1 MQQVGTKRI
10 EASYLPLKRVLDFT
24 AAIFLL
30 LLFAPLIL
38 TIIVAIKIQSP
49 GPVIFKQNR
58 IGLHGRPFTMLKFRS
73 MHTHNNPQV
82 HQEHVKRLIQQNLS
96 PKELGATS
104 LKLKT
109 DQRITPIGK
118 WIRALSLDELPQ
130 LINVLK
136 GEMSIVG
143 PRPPMPYEYDLF
155 KEWHK
160 QRQDVLP
167 GLTGL
172 WQVTARNEVPFDD
185 MVRMDLQYI
194 EQMNLWQDLRI
205 MILTPV
211 VMVKGKG
218 GG

>member
-1 MQQVGTKRI
+1 MQQVETKRI
-10 EASYLPLKRVLDFT
+10 EANYLPVKRLLDVT

-38 TIIVAIKIQSP
+38 AIIAAIKIQSP
-49 GPVIFKQNR
+49 GPIIFKQNR
-58 IGLHGRPFTMLKFRS
+58 IGLQGRPFTMFKFRS
-73 MHTHNNPQV
+73 MHTNNNPQV

-96 PKELGATS
+96 PKELGTSS
-104 LKLKT
+104 LKLNT

-143 PRPPMPYEYDLF
+143 PRPPMPYEYELF

-160 QRQDVLP
+160 QRQSVLP

-172 WQVTARNEVPFDD
+172 WQVTARNEIPFDD
-185 MVRMDLQYI
+185 MVRLDLLYI
-194 EQMNLWQDLRI
+194 EQMNLWQDLWI
-205 MILTPV
+205 MVQTPI
-211 VMVKGKG
+211 VMLKGKG